1 MLTSSL
7 ELMDG
12 RDLLTDLTSI
22 PKKPGV
28 YSWYRRLSV
37 DDVSPQEFKKT
48 LAARMHTN
56 AVLPTFLG
64 TTGPYAVGLSPNKSK
79 LSPKKE
85 PLADAVASVQLHR
98 SRFAHALLVASIF
111 QAPMYVGKA
120 DDLRV
125 RLKEHR
131 DGNTGFSKRMI
142 NRHLMP
148 NELVVAFVSF
158 DKLPART
165 NELLEYVITILAT
178 PPFVKRRG

>member
-1 MLTSSL
+1 MLTNSL

-12 RDLLTDLTSI
+12 RDLLTDIKSI

-37 DDVSPQEFKKT
+37 DDVSPADFKKT

-56 AVLPTFLG
+56 TVLPTFLG
-64 TTGPYAVGLSPNKSK
+64 TSGPYAVGLSPNKNK

-85 PLADAVASVQLHR
+85 PLADAVAKTLRRR

-125 RLKEHR
+125 RIKDHC
-131 DGNTGFSKRMI
+131 DGNTGFSKRMTKR
-142 NRHLMP
+142 NLMP
-148 NELVVAFVSF
+148 NELVVAFISF
-158 DKLPART
+158 DSLPART